1 MRADNTEQL
10 ITAAR
15 RRHEFTRSKT
25 IRALREL
32 DDAGTTITFETVAR
46 KAQVSRSW
54 LYTQPDLRA
63 EIERL
68 RASGRRTALAPLPA
82 RQRSSDPSLQRRLEA
97 INSRNRDLLDEN
109 TQLRRRLAETL
120 GLLRAAGIRDP
131 G

>member
-32 DDAGTTITFETVAR
+32 DDSGTMITFETVAR

-54 LYTQPDLRA
+54 LYTQPDIRA

-68 RASGRRTALAPLPA
+68 RAS
-82 RQRSSDPSLQRRLEA
+82 
-97 INSRNRDLLDEN
+97 
-109 TQLRRRLAETL
+109 
-120 GLLRAAGIRDP
+120 AAGRP
-131 G
+131 PPPSRPASAAATRPSKAG